1 MCGRYYIEIDDRELR
16 DICDAVQRKQQE
28 DEVNEQLE
36 IKLSGEIF
44 PTDIAV
50 AMTGA
55 NEYRIMKW
63 GFSGFDKRPL
73 INARSETALVKPAF
87 QESMLKRR
95 CLIPASGY
103 YEWKKD
109 GNKKIKH
116 QIHIPGQAMY
126 FAGCY
131 RLEKGESLPRFVI
144 LTKPAAPELQEI
156 HDRMPV
162 MIPANLA
169 KDWLHDGPEAM
180 KEPFSC
186 RFEKHAL

>member
-1 MCGRYYIEIDDRELR
+1 MCGRYYVEIDDKELR

-28 DEVNEQLE
+28 EDVNEQLE

-44 PTDIAV
+44 PTDIV
-50 AMTGA
+50 PIIVGA
-55 NEYRIMKW
+55 NQYLPAKW

-73 INARSETALVKPAF
+73 INARSETVLIKPTF
-87 QESMLKRR
+87 RDSMLERR

-103 YEWKKD
+103 FEWKKD
-109 GNKKIKH
+109 GSKKIKH

-144 LTKPAAPELQEI
+144 LTKPAAPELEEI
-156 HDRMPV
+156 HERMPV
-162 MIPANLA
+162 MIPINYA
-169 KDWLHDGPEAM
+169 KDWLYSSPETM
-180 KEPFSC
+180 TKTVSY